1 METRPVIR
9 GDVWWWGSGAHPLGG
24 MERGVPVAGPFLRSP
39 WAWPLS
45 QAVSIQSSN
54 TGELIVT
61 SGGLGMQGKV
71 LPNLDNSFHQ
81 HPRSDQV

>member
-9 GDVWWWGSGAHPLGG
+9 GDVGWWGSGAHPLGG
-24 MERGVPVAGPFLRSP
+24 MERGVPVAGPFLHSP

-61 SGGLGMQGKV
+61 SGGLGMQGKA
-71 LPNLDNSFHQ
+71 PSQ
-81 HPRSDQV
+81 P